1 MKKLLL
7 LLFCILTALF
17 TFQAC
22 DQQQDNADQNDS
34 TLTGDPGF
42 DQLNRDIKANPQD
55 ADLYFQRAELYVE
68 IEDYE
73 SAIRD
78 LAQAMQLDSTNI
90 RYHYLLGDAYM
101 QNFQSQRA
109 LRTMERVAAIYP
121 DSLPVQLKLA
131 EFQLILK
138 QYQDVYK
145 TLGRVMETDPRNTR
159 ALFLLGITYQEQGN
173 LSRAKQSFQTLTE
186 IDSDNAE
193 AWIMLGKIY
202 AAEDDPLAVQCYDN
216 AIAVDSMS
224 LEAWHAKAYYL
235 QDHGNVPAALNIY
248 ERMHLLDVQYTDA
261 YLNAGILYL
270 EQDSIDRAHRE
281 FHKLSK
287 IDPSNPL
294 AYYYLGV
301 IAESNGE
308 FNKAMHQYKQAYN
321 LAPDFQRAK
330 NAVQRLQQGGQ
341 GEM

>member
-7 LLFCILTALF
+7 LSFYILLALV

-22 DQQQDNADQNDS
+22 DQKQDRSEQDES
-34 TLTGDPGF
+34 MLTGDPGF
-42 DQLNRDIKANPQD
+42 DQLNRDIEANPQD

-78 LAQAMQLDSTNI
+78 LARAMQLDSTNI
-90 RYHYLLGDAYM
+90 RYHYLLADAYM

-109 LRTMERVAAIYP
+109 LRAMERLAAIHP
-121 DSLPVQLKLA
+121 DSLQVQLKLA
-131 EFQLILK
+131 EYQLILK
-138 QYQDVYK
+138 QYEDVYK
-145 TLGRVMETDPRNTR
+145 TLGGVMKADPGNAR

-186 IDSDNAE
+186 IDSDNTD
-193 AWIMLGKIY
+193 AWVMLGKLY
-202 AAEDDPLAVQCYDN
+202 ATEDDPLALQCFDN

-235 QDHGNVPAALNIY
+235 QDHGDVNRALEIY
-248 ERMHLLDVQYTDA
+248 ERMHQLDVQYSDA

-270 EQDSIDRAHRE
+270 EQDSVDQAHRE

-287 IDPSNPL
+287 IDPANPI